1 MADVSKINI
10 NNTTYSVKD
19 AEARTSI
26 SNLQT
31 DFDELFVGPKR
42 YFEVDSDGNLYYCYD
57 EEA

>member
-1 MADVSKINI
+1 MADVSKI

-31 DFDELFVGPKR
+31 DFDELFVGSKR
-42 YFEVDSDGNLYYCYD
+42 YFEVDSNGNLYYCYD